1 MCSLPLMDWNNSGA
15 GNIKKTRRRGEWFR
29 NRAGKMDFESYANLP
44 VSHALSCRG
53 EAILFPFDFF
63 PPLPLMLGPG
73 CWAKK
78 YIVTKK
84 KHDSMTTNPQTSSQL
99 PPVSAHRMET
109 GILGS
114 RSRKLFSVLPRS
126 SLKGMC
132 ARAGVHACL
141 GQQPRGHPARRG
153 RGEWG
158 ARVWGCA
165 GPWGQDGWGSEGRD
179 GSGGG
184 SSRGS
189 NVGVESYLG
198 SVPTSCKGLQTRSSE
213 SPPEASWLLSHVQ
226 GKMKTAGTGTA
237 EAEWPCLPADWG
249 GSAICFDLNMP
260 KGGFGT
266 PGGLTSP
273 AQGRWVPRVGCTG
286 RGWLCRGS
294 GTAHLPSCRLD

>member
-1 MCSLPLMDWNNSGA
+1 MHCPADVKLFSSHLISCPPSPHVGSRLLG
-15 GNIKKTRRRGEWFR
+15 KKIHG
-29 NRAGKMDFESYANLP
+29 
-44 VSHALSCRG
+44 H
-53 EAILFPFDFF
+53 
-63 PPLPLMLGPG
+63 
-73 CWAKK
+73 
-78 YIVTKK
+78 KK

-99 PPVSAHRMET
+99 PPVSAHCMET

-114 RSRKLFSVLPRS
+114 RSRKLLFSVLPRS

-141 GQQPRGHPARRG
+141 GQRPRGHPARRG

-158 ARVWGCA
+158 ARVWGRA
-165 GPWGQDGWGSEGRD
+165 GPWGQDGWGSGGRD
-179 GSGGG
+179 GSGGS

-249 GSAICFDLNMP
+249 GSAVCFDLNML

-266 PGGLTSP
+266 PGGLTSS

-286 RGWLCRGS
+286 RGWLWG
-294 GTAHLPSCRLD
+294 GAGAAHLPSCRLD